1 MTNTRMKRFRRVL
14 RPLLAGTIVL
24 ASSGSA
30 LAWQSSRPQVVKPQV
45 VVPPSNTQFQ
55 QTVQQQQVRDQL
67 QKSQLQ
73 QQLHQ
78 SVSDMSKRPASSD
91 AGLQKQLRQAD
102 QAQAERDRAAQQ
114 DQVDRY
120 RNQAAL
126 PRVVPQPLP
135 ASARSN

>member
-1 MTNTRMKRFRRVL
+1 MLAAAT
-14 RPLLAGTIVL
+14 LLASG
-24 ASSGSA
+24 GSA
-30 LAWQSSRPQVVKPQV
+30 LAWQISRPQLVA
-45 VVPPSNTQFQ
+45 PPSNTAFQ

-78 SVSDMSKRPASSD
+78 SVSDMAKRPASSD
-91 AGLQKQLRQAD
+91 TSLQKQLRQSD
-102 QAQAERDRAAQQ
+102 QAQQERDQAAQQ

-120 RNQAAL
+120 RSQSAL

-135 ASARSN
+135 ASASSGH

>member
-1 MTNTRMKRFRRVL
+1 MTNTRVDRFHRVL
-14 RPLLAGTIVL
+14 VPVLGGAIVL
-24 ASSGSA
+24 ASGGSA
-30 LAWQSSRPQVVKPQV
+30 LAWQNKPQLV
-45 VVPPSNTQFQ
+45 VPPPSNTQFE

-78 SVSDMSKRPASSD
+78 SVSDMAKRPASAD
-91 AGLQKQLRQAD
+91 TNLQKQLQQAD
-102 QAQAERDRAAQQ
+102 QAQAQRDRAAQQ

-120 RNQAAL
+120 RSQSAL

-135 ASARSN
+135 ATASSGH

>member
-1 MTNTRMKRFRRVL
+1 MMTNTRVDSFRRVL
-14 RPLLAGTIVL
+14 VPMLGGAIML

-30 LAWQSSRPQVVKPQV
+30 LAWQTKPQLV
-45 VVPPSNTQFQ
+45 VPPPSNTQFQ

-67 QKSQLQ
+67 QNSQLQ

-78 SVSDMSKRPASSD
+78 SVSDMAKRPASSD
-91 AGLQKQLRQAD
+91 TNLQKQLRQAD
-102 QAQAERDRAAQQ
+102 QAQAQRDRAAQQ

-120 RNQAAL
+120 QSQATL

-135 ASARSN
+135 ATAGSSH

>member
-1 MTNTRMKRFRRVL
+1 MTDTRNSRLRRVL
-14 RPLLAGTIVL
+14 RPLLTGAIVL

-30 LAWQSSRPQVVKPQV
+30 LAWQSSTPLVAA
-45 VVPPSNTQFQ
+45 PPSNTQFQ
-55 QTVQQQQVRDQL
+55 QTVQQQQVSDQL

-78 SVSDMSKRPASSD
+78 SVSDMAKHPASSD
-91 AGLQKQLRQAD
+91 TSLQKQLRQAD
-102 QAQAERDRAAQQ
+102 QAQRDRDRAAQQ

-120 RNQAAL
+120 RSQAAL

-135 ASARSN
+135 ATASSGH